1 MTDDE
6 DYTLQW
12 QTVKLLKTFEV
23 WADDLERD
31 RDPDM
36 TLEKCAAFL
45 DSMSDEDK
53 GVTII
58 DLLVLFSELRSRVLA
73 EQSRKLIEGMQ

>member
-1 MTDDE
+1 MIDGE

-12 QTVKLLKTFEV
+12 QTVRLLKTFEV
-23 WADDLERD
+23 GADDLERD

-36 TLEKCAAFL
+36 ALEECVAFL
-45 DSMSDEDK
+45 RSMSDEDK

-73 EQSRKLIEGMQ
+73 EQSRKLIEGM